1 MHAFLGAPPRG
12 WRRRLN
18 GNNPGMARLSW
29 RYRLMKLLERLRERD
44 AELEEKQKEYTGELR
59 DYFRRRRPGK

>member
-1 MHAFLGAPPRG
+1 
-12 WRRRLN
+12 
-18 GNNPGMARLSW
+18 
-29 RYRLMKLLERLRERD
+29 MKLLERLRERD